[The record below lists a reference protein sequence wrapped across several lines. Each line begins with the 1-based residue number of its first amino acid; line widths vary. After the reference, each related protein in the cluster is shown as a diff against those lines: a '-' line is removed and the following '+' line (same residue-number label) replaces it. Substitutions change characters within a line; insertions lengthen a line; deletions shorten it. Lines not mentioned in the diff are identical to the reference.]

1 MMSFRSC
8 RSSGVAGVQNESALT
23 EQANRTSRNLAQSVS
38 AYAVVSCQLAPVT
51 SELAMYDDRQTLF
64 RLAMSSQLGASLS
77 GNAQY
82 LASQTAVALK
92 TELDRAAPDMG
103 EWKVVWGPAVY
114 SAPGSRIPDNAMF
127 AAEKSSGSD
136 SRPWIVL
143 SIAGTNPASLF
154 DQLFENVCV
163 FPLHSW
169 PCRNPA
175 LKPKV
180 AHGYFA
186 GFNILKK
193 MTSSHFNAGG
203 DLSFREFMIR
213 NTRVP
218 ARLTITAH
226 SLGSALA
233 FLLAL
238 WLFETQ
244 REWDPE
250 GHITIDCFPFAAP
263 TSGNRDF
270 SSYYTNSDLGRRS
283 NRCDHPLDPVPHA
296 WKTEDLKKIPT
307 LYGPHIEVGFLKPMV
322 HGISLLAAKAG
333 FEHVLPHAEALTD
346 SKFNPDRFDPKR
358 VAIQNF
364 IDQWNYQHVG
374 AYFDLLKIGTEAAE
388 LRRKLEGKAAK
399 YT

>member
-1 MMSFRSC
+1 
-8 RSSGVAGVQNESALT
+8 
-23 EQANRTSRNLAQSVS
+23 
-38 AYAVVSCQLAPVT
+38 
-51 SELAMYDDRQTLF
+51 MYDDRQTLF

-77 GNAQY
+77 GNSQY

-103 EWKVVWGPAVY
+103 DWKIVWGPAVY

-143 SIAGTNPASLF
+143 SIAGTNPVSLF
-154 DQLFENVCV
+154 DQLFENACI

-193 MTSSHFNAGG
+193 MTSGHFNAGG

-233 FLLAL
+233 SLLAL

-250 GHITIDCFPFAAP
+250 GHVTIDCFAFAAP

-283 NRCDHPLDPVPHA
+283 NRYDHPLDPVPHA
-296 WKTEDLKKIPT
+296 WKAEDLKQIPV
-307 LYGPHIEVGFLKPMV
+307 LYGPHIEVGFLKPVV
-322 HGISLLAAKAG
+322 HGISLLAARAD
-333 FEHVLPHAEALTD
+333 FEHVLPHAEPLPD

-358 VAIQNF
+358 PAIRNF
-364 IDQWNYQHVG
+364 VDQWNYQHVG

-388 LRRKLEGKAAK
+388 LRRKLEGKANTL

>member
-1 MMSFRSC
+1 
-8 RSSGVAGVQNESALT
+8 
-23 EQANRTSRNLAQSVS
+23 
-38 AYAVVSCQLAPVT
+38 
-51 SELAMYDDRQTLF
+51 MYDDRQTLF
-64 RLAMSSQLGASLS
+64 RLAMISQVGASLT
-77 GNAQY
+77 GNVQY

-92 TELDRAAPDMG
+92 TELARAAPDMG
-103 EWKVVWGPAVY
+103 EWKIVWGPAVY
-114 SAPGSRIPDNAMF
+114 STPGSRIPDNAMF
-127 AAEKSSGSD
+127 AAESSRSGSQ
-136 SRPWIVL
+136 PWIVL

-154 DQLFENVCV
+154 DQLFENACI

-175 LKPKV
+175 LRPKV
-180 AHGYFA
+180 AHGSFA

-193 MTSSHFNAGG
+193 MTSGHFNAGG

-213 NTRVP
+213 NTQVP

-233 FLLAL
+233 PLLAL
-238 WLFETQ
+238 WLSETQ

-263 TSGNRDF
+263 TSGNGDF

-283 NRCDHPLDPVPHA
+283 NRCDHPLDAVPHA
-296 WKTEDLKKIPT
+296 WKAEDLKQIPV
-307 LYGPHIEVGFLKPMV
+307 LYRPHIEVGFLKPV
-322 HGISLLAAKAG
+322 VYGISLLAARAD
-333 FEHVLPHAEALTD
+333 FEHVLPTAESLPG

-358 VAIQNF
+358 PAIQNF

-374 AYFDLLKIGTEAAE
+374 AYFDLLKIGAEE
-388 LRRKLEGKAAK
+388 LRRKLEGKVAK